1 MEPKG
6 NEYMT
11 AKEFLNKIRR
21 QEKLLRAVE
30 RERDQ
35 IRADM
40 LNLKG
45 AKLTE
50 RVTGTKQS
58 DLSDAYIRLET
69 YEERVNDEW
78 DRLIG
83 LREQGKKL
91 IATVENAD
99 QQTILYDR
107 YINCMSWE
115 EIAVGMHYS
124 WRHTLRVHGAALQN
138 LKDVI

>member
-1 MEPKG
+1 
-6 NEYMT
+6 MT
-11 AKEFLNKIRR
+11 AKEFLNQIRR

-45 AKLTE
+45 ARLTE

-58 DLSDAYIRLET
+58 DLSEAYIRLET
-69 YEERVNDEW
+69 YQERVSR
-78 DRLIG
+78 RLDKLIE

-91 IATVENAD
+91 IAMVEDTD

-115 EIAVGMHYS
+115 QIAVNMHYTYR
-124 WRHTLRVHGAALQN
+124 WVLQLHGKALQN
-138 LKDVI
+138 LEKDFT

>member
-1 MEPKG
+1 
-6 NEYMT
+6 MT
-11 AKEFLNKIRR
+11 AKEFLNQIRR
-21 QEKLLRAVE
+21 QEKLLRAVD
-30 RERDQ
+30 RERNQ
-35 IRADM
+35 IQSDM
-40 LNLKG
+40 LNLKCS
-45 AKLTE
+45 KLTE

-115 EIAVGMHYS
+115 EIAVGMHYTYR
-124 WRHTLRVHGAALQN
+124 WVLQLHGKALQN
-138 LKDVI
+138 LEKDFT

>member
-1 MEPKG
+1 
-6 NEYMT
+6 MT
-11 AKEFLNKIRR
+11 AKEFLNQIRR
-21 QEKLLRAVE
+21 HEKLLRAVE

-35 IRADM
+35 IRSDM
-40 LNLKG
+40 LYLKG
-45 AKLTE
+45 SKLTE

-58 DLSDAYIRLET
+58 DLSDAYIRLEM

-78 DRLIG
+78 DKLIAM
-83 LREQGKKL
+83 REHGKKL
-91 IATVENAD
+91 IATIEDPD

-115 EIAVGMHYS
+115 QIAVNMHYS

>member
-1 MEPKG
+1 
-6 NEYMT
+6 MT
-11 AKEFLNKIRR
+11 AKEFLNQIRR

-30 RERDQ
+30 RERNQ
-35 IRADM
+35 IQSDM

-45 AKLTE
+45 SKLTG

-78 DRLIG
+78 ERLIG

-91 IATVENAD
+91 IATLDDQD

-107 YINCMSWE
+107 YINYMSWE
-115 EIAVGMHYS
+115 EIAVNMHYTYR
-124 WRHTLRVHGAALQN
+124 WVLHLHGNALQD
-138 LKDVI
+138 LEKDFT